1 MGSKV
6 AFYVE
11 KLKSLKNWDSFLL
24 KESGLPGPRGNL
36 ELAQAF
42 ADVAEESLIKSY
54 ISIKPAEAPENSAK
68 VFLTVC
74 GVVGLG
80 SLVNKGKLDCLKQLR
95 QFASDQ
101 RWRIREAVAMAL
113 QRIADANISFLL
125 KEMKEWSTGNP
136 FEKRAAIAALCEP
149 RLLTS
154 GEVSS
159 SILDI
164 LDDITLS
171 IIKSKYNKSKAFE
184 VLKKELACCWSVA
197 VAACTEKGKQLFE
210 KWVKSKDKNVIWIM
224 KQSLKKKRL
233 LKMDKEGFFKPARK
247 IEPTT
252 LNSAFYV
259 SKCKFALI
267 IIF

>member
-6 AFYVE
+6 SFYVE

-24 KESGLPGPRGNL
+24 KESGLPGPRGNI

-42 ADVAEESLIKSY
+42 ADIAEESLIKSY
-54 ISIKPAEAPENSAK
+54 IAITPVEAPENSAK
-68 VFLTVC
+68 LFLTFC

-80 SLVNKGKLDCLKQLR
+80 TLVNKGKLDYLKQLR

-113 QRIADANISFLL
+113 QRIGDADISFLL

-159 SILDI
+159 SVLDI
-164 LDDITLS
+164 LDDVTSS
-171 IIKSKYNKSKAFE
+171 IINFEDSKSKAFE
-184 VLKKELACCWSVA
+184 VLKKGLAYCWSVA
-197 VAACTEKGKQLFE
+197 VAACPEKGKKLFE
-210 KWVKSKDKNVIWIM
+210 KWVGSKDKNVIWIM
-224 KQSLKKKRL
+224 KQNLKKKRL
-233 LKMDKEGFFKPARK
+233 LKTDKEW
-247 IEPTT
+247 
-252 LNSAFYV
+252 V
-259 SKCKFALI
+259 SRQQQKLI
-267 IIF
+267 M

>member
-11 KLKSLKNWDSFLL
+11 KLGSLKNWDSFLL
-24 KESGLPGPRGNL
+24 KESGLPGPRGNI

-42 ADVAEESLIKSY
+42 ADIAEESLIQRY
-54 ISIKPAEAPENSAK
+54 ISIKPVEAPENSAK
-68 VFLTVC
+68 LFLTFC

-80 SLVNKGKLDCLKQLR
+80 TLVNKGKLDYLKQLR

-113 QRIADANISFLL
+113 QRIGDADISFLL

-159 SILDI
+159 SVLDI
-164 LDDITLS
+164 LDDVTSS
-171 IIKSKYNKSKAFE
+171 IMNFEDSRSKAFE
-184 VLKKELACCWSVA
+184 VLKKGLAYCWSVA
-197 VAACTEKGKQLFE
+197 VAACPEKGKNLFE
-210 KWVKSKDKNVIWIM
+210 KWVGSKDKNVIWIM
-224 KQSLKKKRL
+224 KQNLKKKRL
-233 LKMDKEGFFKPARK
+233 LKMDKEW
-247 IEPTT
+247 
-252 LNSAFYV
+252 V
-259 SKCKFALI
+259 SSQQQKLI
-267 IIF
+267 M

>member
-6 AFYVE
+6 SFYVE

-24 KESGLPGPRGNL
+24 KESGLPGPRGNI

-42 ADVAEESLIKSY
+42 ADIAEESLIKSY

-68 VFLTVC
+68 LFLTFC

-80 SLVNKGKLDCLKQLR
+80 TLVNKGKLDYLKQLR

-113 QRIADANISFLL
+113 QRIGDADISFLL

-159 SILDI
+159 SVLDI
-164 LDDITLS
+164 LDDVTSS
-171 IIKSKYNKSKAFE
+171 IINFEDSKSKAFE
-184 VLKKELACCWSVA
+184 VLKKGLAYCWSVA
-197 VAACTEKGKQLFE
+197 VAACPEKGKKLFE
-210 KWVKSKDKNVIWIM
+210 KWVGSKDKNVIWIM
-224 KQSLKKKRL
+224 KQNLKKKRL
-233 LKMDKEGFFKPARK
+233 LKTDKEWV
-247 IEPTT
+247 
-252 LNSAFYV
+252 LNQLE
-259 SKCKFALI
+259 KLNLQL
-267 IIF
+267 

>member
-11 KLKSLKNWDSFLL
+11 KLGSLKNWDSFLL
-24 KESGLPGPRGNL
+24 KESGLPGPRGNI

-42 ADVAEESLIKSY
+42 ADIAEESLIQRY
-54 ISIKPAEAPENSAK
+54 ISIKPVEAPENSAK
-68 VFLTVC
+68 LFLTFC

-80 SLVNKGKLDCLKQLR
+80 TLVNKGKLDYLKQLR

-113 QRIADANISFLL
+113 QRIGDADISFLL

-159 SILDI
+159 SVLDI
-164 LDDITLS
+164 LDDVTSS
-171 IIKSKYNKSKAFE
+171 IINSEDSKSKAFE
-184 VLKKELACCWSVA
+184 VLKKGLAYCWSVA
-197 VAACTEKGKQLFE
+197 VAACPEKGKNLFE
-210 KWVKSKDKNVIWIM
+210 KWVGSKDKNVIWIM
-224 KQSLKKKRL
+224 KQNLKKKRL
-233 LKMDKEGFFKPARK
+233 LKMDKEW
-247 IEPTT
+247 
-252 LNSAFYV
+252 V
-259 SKCKFALI
+259 SSQQQKLI
-267 IIF
+267 M